1 MLRVFLLITRSV
13 MKAVTYKI
21 PLGFLALNI
30 CLASV
35 ASAAL
40 PARVDAIINRL
51 TQDKVEFS
59 VQIVKAD
66 TGRVLYSHNGHEPMI
81 PASNM
86 KLITTAAALKFLGP
100 HFEYNTNVGLCRNT
114 LVVIGS
120 GDPLLGDEATDAKHD
135 RKPGWIFDQIAAALK
150 QRRISQLNDVV
161 VDTTIF
167 DDLRVQPNWPKKQLN
182 RWYAAEVCGLNY
194 NGNCMSIS
202 AKTAGANAVIS
213 VEPQTAFLK
222 ISNDVKVITSGTSVI
237 GSYRQPQTNNIVV
250 FGRCNETAGPFDVA
264 IEKPAL
270 FFGYLLA
277 ENLVKAGIKTTGELL
292 EKAVEPQCRLNVIA
306 QFRHSLQDCLARC
319 NKDSFGLAAESLLK
333 TIAATS
339 TQTGK
344 NGTWVRGRQI
354 VSKYLTDIGIPPGQF
369 YIDDAS
375 GLSAQNGLS
384 ANAIVTVLLDVYRSP
399 NWKIYR
405 DSLAAGGQDGTI
417 AKYFKQKKYKG
428 RIRGKT
434 GYISG
439 VKSFSGVCSA
449 NHGEYLFSILANGAN
464 GKTREA
470 INDIAKAII
479 DEAQNVSAKTR
490 QTPIP
495 FSRDTT
501 PSLKKGSYSGT
512 FDISTGYGGH
522 HSRFFPAHR
531 WKQVNKQIPRHEPQ
545 LPLEHQL
552 MTSPAAL
559 DLRPATKGFCQ
570 APRPAI
576 YLGQTLRARLFKLQF
591 LTAASAPAG

>member
-1 MLRVFLLITRSV
+1 MLRVFLLIIRSV

-21 PLGFLALNI
+21 ALGFLALSI
-30 CLASV
+30 CFMSV

-51 TQDKVEFS
+51 TQEKVEFS

-86 KLITTAAALKFLGP
+86 KLITTAAALKFLAP
-100 HFEYNTNVGLCRNT
+100 DFEFNTRVALCGDT

-120 GDPLLGDEATDAKHD
+120 GDPLLGDEPTDAKHN
-135 RKPGWIFDQIAAALK
+135 RKPGWIFNQIAAALK
-150 QRRISQLNDVV
+150 QRRISQINDIV

-167 DDLRVQPNWPKKQLN
+167 DDVPVHPNWPKKQLN

-194 NGNCMSIS
+194 NGNCMRIS
-202 AKTAGANAVIS
+202 AKTAAGNAVIS
-213 VEPQTAFLK
+213 VEPQTGFLT

-250 FGRCNETAGPFDVA
+250 FGRCNKTAGPFDVA

-292 EKAVEPQCRLNVIA
+292 EKAVEPHCHPNVIA
-306 QFRHSLQDCLARC
+306 EFRHSLQDCLARC

-333 TIAATS
+333 TVAATS

-344 NGTWVRGRQI
+344 NGGWAGGRRI

-375 GLSAQNGLS
+375 GLSRQNELS
-384 ANAIVTVLLDVYRSP
+384 AIALVTVLLDVYRSP
-399 NWKIYR
+399 NWQMYR

-428 RIRGKT
+428 KIRGKT

-439 VKSFSGVCSA
+439 VKSFSGVCSTG
-449 NHGEYLFSILANGAN
+449 HGEYLFSILANGSN

-479 DEAQNVSAKTR
+479 DEAQSASAKPR
-490 QTPIP
+490 QNPIP
-495 FSRDTT
+495 VSKDTT
-501 PSLKKGSYSGT
+501 PS
-512 FDISTGYGGH
+512 
-522 HSRFFPAHR
+522 P
-531 WKQVNKQIPRHEPQ
+531 
-545 LPLEHQL
+545 
-552 MTSPAAL
+552 
-559 DLRPATKGFCQ
+559 TKG
-570 APRPAI
+570 
-576 YLGQTLRARLFKLQF
+576 
-591 LTAASAPAG
+591 